1 MKKKNFIFGIVFSI
15 CAVISGTSGAVFADS
30 FEDIYGTSE
39 GNATIGAGDSEIC
52 NSADAANNPACQN
65 DGNAFGTAKNIIN
78 AILAI
83 MGVAATVVIIIAGIM
98 MSTSAGDAGK
108 VKKAKNAIIYAAIGL
123 VITVG
128 ASLIVNFVL
137 TNVFE

>member
-30 FEDIYGTSE
+30 FDDIYGTSDV
-39 GNATIGAGDSEIC
+39 TIGAGDSNACDI
-52 NSADAANNPACQN
+52 AGAANNPACQN
-65 DGNAFGTAKNIIN
+65 DGNAFDTAKNIIN

-83 MGVAATVVIIIAGIM
+83 MGVAATVVIIVAGIM

-108 VKKAKNAIIYAAIGL
+108 VKKAKNAIIFAVIGL